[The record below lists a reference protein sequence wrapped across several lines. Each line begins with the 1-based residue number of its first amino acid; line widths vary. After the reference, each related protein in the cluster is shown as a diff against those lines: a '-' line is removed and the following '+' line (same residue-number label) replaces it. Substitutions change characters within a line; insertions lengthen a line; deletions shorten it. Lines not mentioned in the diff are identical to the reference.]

1 MNELGEKNLFS
12 TAMENEILIL
22 LENLF
27 ISNNIYNIHN

>member
-27 ISNNIYNIHN
+27 ISNNIHN